1 MLAAILES
9 KFTIGILMIMTN
21 IWGRHIVDE
30 ISTSEEEYRRNLI
43 LRRLAIF
50 ALCYTATHELLTS
63 IALTAGFVILAMGI
77 SRRGPEGMSNPEK
90 DDIPKKTGLGN
101 VEQPAYD
108 TKVPK
113 LFAD

>member
-9 KFTIGILMIMTN
+9 KFALGILMIMTN

-30 ISTSEEEYRRNLI
+30 ISTSDEEYRRNLI

-50 ALCYTATHELLTS
+50 ALCFTATRDLVTS
-63 IALTAGFVILAMGI
+63 IALTAGFVIMAMGI
-77 SRRGPEGMSNPEK
+77 SRRGPEGMTNPEK
-90 DDIPKKTGLGN
+90 DEIPKKTGLGN

-108 TKVPK
+108 TKVPQ
-113 LFAD
+113 LFQQ

>member
-1 MLAAILES
+1 MIAEILES

-50 ALCYTATHELLTS
+50 ALCYTATRDLLTS

-77 SRRGPEGMSNPEK
+77 SRRGQEGMKNP
-90 DDIPKKTGLGN
+90 DIPKKSGLGV

-108 TKVPK
+108 TSVPK